1 MVRQHHCR
9 RGSAAL
15 STLLTGHISMN
26 DIERTSLDAHVSI
39 CELRYQALNDHL
51 DHMTKDMDELKSL
64 IQGLHRDLD
73 RQQDQTM
80 NHWHRAQ
87 WAVIGVLLSSVGWFL
102 SQYFA

>member
-1 MVRQHHCR
+1 M
-9 RGSAAL
+9 SE
-15 STLLTGHISMN
+15 
-26 DIERTSLDAHVSI
+26 IERHSLDAHVSI
-39 CELRYQALNDHL
+39 CELRYQALNDRL
-51 DHMTKDMDELKSL
+51 DRIDQDMTELKSL

-87 WAVIGVLLSSVGWFL
+87 WAVIGILLSSLGWFA